1 MYRREAANDRERV
14 RMNLMTD
21 AFIKYVHRKRMYP
34 KNPIPRF
41 MKIPK
46 PE

>member
-21 AFIKYVHRKRMYP
+21 AFIRCVYMVYGADP
-34 KNPIPRF
+34 ST
-41 MKIPK
+41 
-46 PE
+46 